1 MMKHC
6 PKWILTLMASLAMV
20 SISPAQQCLSPS
32 PTTLAGGRSYDPIR
46 DRELTREELATL
58 QTLFKSLNG
67 EWRGVSDT
75 FFCKSISDPD
85 DVEPGHFTIKASVR
99 VDRYGNLLMEAELYD
114 PENRSSHQ
122 KTLRLYL
129 NNKLLRIDHD
139 TGAGDV
145 ELIEVGN
152 HKVAFLYRRVN
163 PTGKPSGSSRSETF
177 FTLSTGERSLTID
190 QQIYIQ
196 AKLSSGYTWQLQR

>member
-1 MMKHC
+1 MMKHY
-6 PKWILTLMASLAMV
+6 PQWILTLIASLALV
-20 SISPAQQCLSPS
+20 SISSAQQCLSPS
-32 PTTLAGGRSYDPIR
+32 PTTLAGGRSYDPIQ
-46 DRELTREELATL
+46 DRALTADELSTL
-58 QTLFKSLNG
+58 QTLLKSLNG

-85 DVEPGHFTIKASVR
+85 DVEPGHSTVKAKVR

-122 KTLRLYL
+122 ETLRLYL
-129 NNKLLRIDHD
+129 NNKRLRIDHD

-145 ELIEVGN
+145 ELIEVGD
-152 HKVAFLYRRVN
+152 HKIAFLYRRVT
-163 PTGKPSGSSRSETF
+163 PTGKSSGSSRSETF
-177 FTLSTGERSLTID
+177 FTLTTGERSLTIE